1 VKGDDIFQESS
12 VLTECSEQINSVH
25 RKRKRVPHEV
35 TERMSDEVND
45 DLVSA
50 NRKVEDTVLREPTIS
65 EVYKAR
71 EIVSKHLRRTPFFR
85 SLKLSHALGF
95 DAYVKYENLQIT
107 GAFKVRGGVNL
118 MASLSEEERRRGV
131 ATASTGNHGQSI
143 AYAAQLFGVKAII
156 AMPEDSNP
164 LKVEAIRRLG
174 GDIAFHGKDFDEA
187 RVWVEKAAK
196 REGYRYVHSGN
207 EPLLIAG
214 VGTLYLEMMEDEPD
228 IDTIIVPV
236 GGGSGV
242 SAACIVA
249 KHVNPEVRVVGVQAE
264 KAPAVYRSW
273 KSGKW
278 VETDAADTFA
288 EGLATRAPFQL
299 PLQIMRRMLD
309 DFALVSEEE
318 IQRAVLTLFET
329 THQVAEGAGAAAT
342 AAAFKM
348 RTLLKDRKVGLLLSG
363 GNLTLNQLR
372 TILRRDGS

>member
-1 VKGDDIFQESS
+1 
-12 VLTECSEQINSVH
+12 
-25 RKRKRVPHEV
+25 
-35 TERMSDEVND
+35 VNE
-45 DLVSA
+45 DLVST
-50 NRKVEDTVLREPTIS
+50 NHKVEDALLREPAIS
-65 EVYKAR
+65 EIYKAR
-71 EIVSKHLRRTPFFR
+71 EIVSRHLFRTPFFL
-85 SLKLSHALGF
+85 SLKLSHTLGF

-107 GAFKVRGGVNL
+107 GSFKVRGGVNL
-118 MASLSEEERRRGV
+118 MASLSEEEKRRGV

-143 AYAAQLFGVKAII
+143 AYAAQIFGVKAII

-164 LKVEAIRRLG
+164 LKVEAIWRLG
-174 GDIAFHGKDFDEA
+174 GDIAFHGNDFDDA
-187 RVWVEKAAK
+187 RVWVEKVAK

-207 EPLLIAG
+207 EPLLISG

-249 KHVNPEVRVVGVQAE
+249 KHVNPEVKIVGVQAE
-264 KAPAVYRSW
+264 KAPAVYLSW

-278 VETDAADTFA
+278 VETGSADTFA

-309 DFALVSEEE
+309 DFVLVSEEE

-329 THQVAEGAGAAAT
+329 THQVAEGAGAAST

-348 RTLLKDRKVGLLLSG
+348 KTHLKDRKVGLILSG
-363 GNLTLNQLR
+363 GNLNLNQLK
-372 TILRRDGS
+372 TIMQRGRS